1 MADVTINSLDPI
13 DELAN
18 PDLLVVWDQS
28 SNTAKNISG
37 QQMTTWLTAL
47 ADGHGGIASIAKT
60 GTSGLIDTYTIT
72 YADTSTSTFT
82 VTNGAKGDKGNT
94 GATGASG
101 TPITAVT
108 YTGGGTAGQ
117 PGATDTYTCYAGS
130 GNAVG
135 TFSVYNGQNG
145 TGTVKTVNSTNPDA
159 NGNVAL
165 YTDSTANNW
174 HIRTWADGT
183 LEAWYAHSESFSCT
197 SAYGGFYIN
206 GVNTVTFTV
215 PSAFN
220 TVQVCNVSGNSATNG
235 FAGMITFAASISG
248 TVPVLCMS
256 TASGTVSAVVN
267 VYLRGTA
274 A

>member
-13 DELAN
+13 DRLEN

-28 SNTAKNISG
+28 SNTAKNMSG
-37 QQMTTWLTAL
+37 QQMVARLTEI
-47 ADGHGGIASIAKT
+47 ADGHGGIDTIAKT
-60 GTSGLIDTYTIT
+60 GTAGLVDTYTIT
-72 YADTSTSTFT
+72 YADGTSGTFT
-82 VTNGAKGDKGNT
+82 VTNGAKGDTGNT

-108 YTGGGTAGQ
+108 KTSGTGNPGT
-117 PGATDTYTCYAGS
+117 TDTYTCYAGS
-130 GNAVG
+130 GNPVG

-145 TGTVKTVNSTNPDA
+145 TGTVKTVNSTLPDGD
-159 NGNVAL
+159 GNVAL
-165 YTDSTANNW
+165 YTDSTASNW

-183 LEAWYAHSESFSCT
+183 LEAWYAKQESFACN

-215 PSAFN
+215 PTAFN